1 MLHFVASCLLL
12 GDLGV
17 SAPIAAGTQPIN
29 IPITVLVT
37 WSVPYAADIQDISFD
52 WSSNEL
58 VIRSNGSGKIFLA
71 NPANCDS
78 LGEIDLPAG
87 SEGFGVAVNYGGY
100 GGYYINSSTSDSI
113 FHSDEFGNWTGF
125 PNPAGTNGA
134 GMDMYKDMYMD
145 MYGENPITLCEALTA
160 VPCSFYGMNPDGS
173 DTTRFELPGVDSE
186 ISGLMGHQVYT
197 DYLPFGIIVTT
208 RFGHEFFFLGG
219 GGPYG
224 IVGQEPCPL
233 SVSES
238 LGLTWS
244 PSSDVYWSYKG
255 LDDQYYISCLQI
267 PIFGA
272 IEDNAE
278 TVFGASGVLGITDN
292 PSAGSAGLAVNLP
305 AASSVTL
312 KVFSIT
318 GRLQQTLHCGML
330 AQGESSF
337 SFTGPPGVYT
347 AILEKAGSQE
357 ELRFVIA
364 K

>member
-17 SAPIAAGTQPIN
+17 SAPIAAGTHPIN
-29 IPITVLVT
+29 IPITVLAT
-37 WSVPYAADIQDISFD
+37 WSVPYATDIQDISFD

-87 SEGFGVAVNYGGY
+87 SEGFGVAVNYAGY

-113 FHSDEFGNWTGF
+113 FHSDGSGSWTGF

-134 GMDMYKDMYMD
+134 GMEMYSLASAY
-145 MYGENPITLCEALTA
+145 LCEALTA

-173 DTTRFELPGVDSE
+173 DTTRFELPGIDSE
-186 ISGLMGHQVYT
+186 ISGFMGHNVATRYGE
-197 DYLPFGIIVTT
+197 PPCAIILTT
-208 RFGHEFFFLGG
+208 RFGHEFFFLGMG
-219 GGPYG
+219 R
-224 IVGQEPCPL
+224 EPCPL
-233 SVSES
+233 PVSES

-255 LDDQYYISCLQI
+255 LDGQYYISCLEI
-267 PIFGA
+267 PVFGA
-272 IEDNAE
+272 IEDHTEALPE
-278 TVFGASGVLGITDN
+278 VSGVLGIANN
-292 PSAGSAGLAVNLP
+292 PSAGSAGLVVNLS
-305 AASSVTL
+305 AACPVTL
-312 KVFSIT
+312 EIFDIT
-318 GRLQQTLHCGML
+318 GRLQQTVYSGML

-364 K
+364 R